1 MNKRN
6 GFEGSK
12 KYGCIKNKE
21 KEKKKKRGITSLLI
35 KSFIVTK
42 ILTTEWLIR

>member
-21 KEKKKKRGITSLLI
+21 KEKKEKERNNKLAD
-35 KSFIVTK
+35 
-42 ILTTEWLIR
+42 

>member
-1 MNKRN
+1 MDLKVQKNMDA
-6 GFEGSK
+6 SK
-12 KYGCIKNKE
+12 IKE

-42 ILTTEWLIR
+42 ILTTEWLLR